1 MAAAARIAT
10 LRDVAAAA
18 GVSAATVSRY
28 LNASLVLPP
37 VTAARI
43 KHAIGALD
51 YRPNPHARRLSL
63 GRADAIGLVLPDI
76 GNPFFAQ
83 LAAAVE
89 AAADAAG
96 LELMLAATLNRPERE
111 RAYSQRM
118 RRNHVDGLIFVTNHG
133 DTGAGPHDQCHAR
146 CGAGGR
152 GRARRLRPQ
161 GVLRQ
166 RARRLPCRSAP
177 APDRSSRA
185 GIHRRPVGRDE
196 RRGSGEGFRRAVRA
210 AGPGARILA
219 ELSGP
224 YSAAHGAAAAS
235 ALLALTHRPTAI
247 FAASDEI
254 ALGVLSV
261 LKASGVQVPHEMSII
276 GFDDVGPLDL
286 FDPPLTAIRQPVAEM
301 GRQAVRLIG
310 GAASMPPML
319 RLPVDDIRPA
329 PLGGAAT
336 VPFESRNQ
344 GENKMIAITRRTTL
358 GALGSAALAL
368 PALRA
373 AAAPPTFALVTI
385 NQQALFFNQMNDGA
399 NAAAKQAGAKLVIF
413 NANNDPAAQN
423 NAIDDY
429 IQQKVQGI
437 IVDAINVNGIMP
449 AVKAAAAAGIP
460 VIAVDAIL
468 PAGPQKSQVGVD
480 NMEGGARVA
489 QFLAGYV
496 KEHMNGKATRHRGRA
511 ELVHPEPAA
520 EGLSGALKAD
530 PGIKLVQ
537 VVDGQQHPGQRDVGI
552 GDVADRQPHA
562 EHDLRHRRAGADRRL
577 GGGGQPGPGEQRQGG
592 GLGPLGVAIRA
603 IDKGYLLAVVQQDPT
618 LMGGAAVDALA
629 KLAKAAAYRR

>member
-10 LRDVAAAA
+10 LKDVAAAA

-83 LAAAVE
+83 LAAAIE

-111 RAYSQRM
+111 RAYLERM

-133 DTGAGPHDQCHAR
+133 DTGELARMINATPGVVLVDEDVHGARGPKVFCDNEQGGFLAGQHLLQTGHRELAFI
-146 CGAGGR
+146 GG
-152 GRARRLRPQ
+152 PSD
-161 GVLRQ
+161 VM
-166 RARRLPCRSAP
+166 
-177 APDRSSRA
+177 
-185 GIHRRPVGRDE
+185 
-196 RRGSGEGFRRAVRA
+196 SGEERLKGFRRAVRA

-235 ALLALTHRPTAI
+235 ALLTLTHRPTAI

-310 GAASMPPML
+310 GAASVPPML
-319 RLPVDDIRPA
+319 RLPVLRLPVEIV
-329 PLGGAAT
+329 L
-336 VPFESRNQ
+336 
-344 GENKMIAITRRTTL
+344 RR
-358 GALGSAALAL
+358 SV
-368 PALRA
+368 
-373 AAAPPTFALVTI
+373 APPPFH
-385 NQQALFFNQMNDGA
+385 
-399 NAAAKQAGAKLVIF
+399 
-413 NANNDPAAQN
+413 
-423 NAIDDY
+423 
-429 IQQKVQGI
+429 
-437 IVDAINVNGIMP
+437 
-449 AVKAAAAAGIP
+449 
-460 VIAVDAIL
+460 
-468 PAGPQKSQVGVD
+468 S
-480 NMEGGARVA
+480 
-489 QFLAGYV
+489 
-496 KEHMNGKATRHRGRA
+496 KATTKGR
-511 ELVHPEPAA
+511 
-520 EGLSGALKAD
+520 
-530 PGIKLVQ
+530 IK
-537 VVDGQQHPGQRDVGI
+537 
-552 GDVADRQPHA
+552 
-562 EHDLRHRRAGADRRL
+562 
-577 GGGGQPGPGEQRQGG
+577 
-592 GLGPLGVAIRA
+592 
-603 IDKGYLLAVVQQDPT
+603 
-618 LMGGAAVDALA
+618 
-629 KLAKAAAYRR
+629 